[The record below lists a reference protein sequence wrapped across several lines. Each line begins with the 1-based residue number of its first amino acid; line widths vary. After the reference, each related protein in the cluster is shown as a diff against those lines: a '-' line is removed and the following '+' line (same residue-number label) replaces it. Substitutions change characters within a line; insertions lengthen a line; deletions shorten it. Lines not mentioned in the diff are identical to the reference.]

1 MPQSGAAAHVPSG
14 GSRVPRGRGWD
25 TQCTYGLSSVSSP
38 TVIASQAEL
47 KPSLPF
53 RLRVRVRGSL
63 PSSKQITTLQL
74 YFNAYHQPWYVR
86 LTRGTPQIH
95 HRYTTAQIHHRY
107 TTDYLNIPR
116 FLTRHICHVMFT
128 WTVCSCVPL
137 SIAR

>member
-1 MPQSGAAAHVPSG
+1 MPHSGTAAQVPSG
-14 GSRVPRGRGWD
+14 GSRVPRGEGWD

-63 PSSKQITTLQL
+63 PPSKQTTTLQL
-74 YFNAYHQPWYVR
+74 YFNAYHRPWYLR

-95 HRYTTAQIHHRY
+95 HRYTT
-107 TTDYLNIPR
+107 DDLNIPR